1 MTADLATDAHQFT
14 LLVTE
19 KGGAERR
26 QTFRGDEITLGRVQG
41 NDLVLPKGN
50 VSKRH
55 ARILYREGRFIVADL
70 NSTNGT
76 YVNRRRIAQ
85 ATIIREDDR
94 VYVGDFIIRVVP
106 TEGLDGDRISEGP
119 PTPTGTH
126 EAPGNAFTLKPDSAD
141 GMRTASISS
150 WDDLTGSQE
159 IGRPLSSAPTTT
171 SNTPSSSRGLQDSA
185 SESSNPGQKF
195 SDMAS
200 GHRRAVAHTVG
211 VVITELGEPA
221 LEPDDGYKAA
231 VQAKVESVVDQLL
244 VGGQVPVGTSPE
256 AVAEQAVEELLSL
269 GPLSDLLDDS
279 AVSSIS
285 AARFDDLTGT
295 RDGRQQAFP
304 PGFSMALTFELAL
317 RRLCLRHGAPIG
329 DEQVLD
335 RELRDGS
342 RLSLVRGEVSPHGPL
357 MNIRKPRK
365 IESSLDDLV
374 RRGAISRG
382 MATFLAQCVAGRLNI
397 LIVGPPDE
405 GAHIVL
411 SALCA
416 AASRERIVA
425 VTDFDDVASHSES
438 AVRLNLS
445 HYKDEPRRLLE
456 IASGIPQA
464 RLAVTLNSPVFAA
477 AILEATGTGM
487 SGLLAA
493 LQAANLSRGL
503 VRLPADIVAERK
515 GMTLEAASGWV
526 LSAFDVVIEVTRLRD
541 GRVRVLRIGEMNAD
555 GAGGIRVEEI
565 FRFSVSR
572 VAAGGAVEG
581 SFVPSG
587 HTPRV
592 AGQLQALGMRVDST
606 LFVRSTGRGRS

>member
-1 MTADLATDAHQFT
+1 MTADPAPFPHQFT
-14 LLVTE
+14 LLISE

-26 QTFRGDEITLGRVQG
+26 QTFHGDEITLGRVQG

-94 VYVGDFIIRVVP
+94 VYVGDFIIRV
-106 TEGLDGDRISEGP
+106 ISTDLSSQEADESP
-119 PTPTGTH
+119 ATPTANH
-126 EAPGNAFTLKPDSAD
+126 DAPDGGTLKPE
-141 GMRTASISS
+141 ASEAGHLGSSS
-150 WDDLTGSQE
+150 WEELTGSSE
-159 IGRPLSSAPTTT
+159 VSRASSPPASSTGT
-171 SNTPSSSRGLQDSA
+171 SRVPSSVPRGFSDSNGD
-185 SESSNPGQKF
+185 SSSPGQKF

-200 GHRRAVAHTVG
+200 GHRRAVAHTVSA
-211 VVITELGEPA
+211 VLSEVGEPA
-221 LEPDDGYKAA
+221 IEPDDGYRAT

-256 AVAEQAVEELLSL
+256 AVAEQAMEEILGL
-269 GPLSDLLDDS
+269 GPLKELLDDP

-285 AARFDDLTGT
+285 AARYDDITGT
-295 RDGRQQAFP
+295 RDGRQQPFP
-304 PGFSMALTFELAL
+304 PGFSTARTFELAL
-317 RRLCLRHGAPIG
+317 LRLCEREGQPLGH
-329 DEQVLD
+329 EQVAE
-335 RELRDGS
+335 RVLRDGT
-342 RLSLVRGEVSPHGPL
+342 RLSVIRGGVSPSGPL
-357 MNIRKPRK
+357 VNLRKPRK
-365 IESSLDDLV
+365 IASSLDDLV

-382 MATFLAQCVAGRLNI
+382 MATFLGQCVAGHLN
-397 LIVGPPDE
+397 LLVVGPPDE
-405 GAHIVL
+405 GSYILL

-416 AASRERIVA
+416 AASHERIVA
-425 VTDFDDVASHSES
+425 ATDFDDVTAHSEG
-438 AVRLNLS
+438 AIRLDLS
-445 HYKDEPRRLLE
+445 QYKGDPRRLLE
-456 IASGIPQA
+456 VASSVRQA
-464 RLAVTLNSPVFAA
+464 RLAVTLNSPEFSA
-477 AILEATGTGM
+477 AILEATGSGM
-487 SGLLAA
+487 SGLLAT
-493 LQAANLSRGL
+493 LQAANLNRGL

-541 GRVRVLRIGEMNAD
+541 GRVRVLRIGELSPD
-555 GAGGIRVEEI
+555 GAGGIRIDDI
-565 FRFSVSR
+565 FRFAVSR

-592 AGQLQALGMRVDST
+592 AGQLQALGMRVDSS
-606 LFVRSTGRGRS
+606 LFVRAR

>member
-1 MTADLATDAHQFT
+1 MTADPATDAHQFT
-14 LLVTE
+14 LLISE

-26 QTFRGDEITLGRVQG
+26 QTFHGDEITLGRVQG

-94 VYVGDFIIRVVP
+94 VYVGDFIIRV
-106 TEGLDGDRISEGP
+106 ISTGTSSQESDEAP
-119 PTPTGTH
+119 PTPTANHDVPEG
-126 EAPGNAFTLKPDSAD
+126 GTLKPEPGEAAHLGS
-141 GMRTASISS
+141 SS
-150 WDDLTGSQE
+150 WEELTGPSE
-159 IGRPLSSAPTTT
+159 VSRASSPPASSTATSRVPSSAP
-171 SNTPSSSRGLQDSA
+171 RGFVDSTG
-185 SESSNPGQKF
+185 ESSNPGQKF

-200 GHRRAVAHTVG
+200 GHRRAVGHTVST
-211 VVITELGEPA
+211 VLAEVGEPA
-221 LEPDDGYKAA
+221 LKPDEGYRAT

-256 AVAEQAVEELLSL
+256 AVAEQAMEEILGW
-269 GPLSDLLDDS
+269 GPLRELLDDP

-285 AARFDDLTGT
+285 AARYDDLTGT
-295 RDGRQQAFP
+295 RDGRQQPFP
-304 PGFSMALTFELAL
+304 PGFSAAHTFELAL
-317 RRLCLRHGAPIG
+317 KRLCAKEGQPLLD
-329 DEQVLD
+329 DEQVAE
-335 RELRDGS
+335 RVLRDGT
-342 RLSLVRGEVSPHGPL
+342 RLSVIRGAVSPSGPL
-357 MNIRKPRK
+357 FNLRKPRK
-365 IESSLDDLV
+365 IASSLDDLV

-382 MATFLAQCVAGRLNI
+382 MATFLGQCVAGHLN
-397 LIVGPPDE
+397 LLVVGPPDE
-405 GAHIVL
+405 GSYILL

-416 AASRERIVA
+416 AASHERIVA
-425 VTDFDDVASHSES
+425 ATDFDDVTAHSEG
-438 AVRLNLS
+438 AIRLDLS
-445 HYKDEPRRLLE
+445 QYKGDPRRLLE
-456 IASGIPQA
+456 VASSVRHA
-464 RLAVTLNSPVFAA
+464 RLAVTLNSPEFSA

-487 SGLLAA
+487 SGLLAT
-493 LQAANLSRGL
+493 LQAANLNRGL

-541 GRVRVLRIGEMNAD
+541 GRVRVLRIGELSPD
-555 GAGGIRVEEI
+555 GAGGIRIDDI
-565 FRFSVSR
+565 FRFAVSR

-587 HTPRV
+587 HTPRA
-592 AGQLQALGMRVDST
+592 AGQLQALGMRVDSS
-606 LFVRSTGRGRS
+606 LFVRSR

>member
-1 MTADLATDAHQFT
+1 MTADLATDTHQFT

-26 QTFRGDEITLGRVQG
+26 QTFRGDEITLGRVLG

-94 VYVGDFIIRVVP
+94 VYVGDFVIRVVP
-106 TEGLDGDRISEGP
+106 HDDADSVGSSEPP

-126 EAPGNAFTLKPDSAD
+126 DAHSGGGFTLKPDSAD
-141 GMRTASISS
+141 GGMTGSVSN
-150 WDDLTGSQE
+150 WEDLTGSQE
-159 IGRPLSSAPTTT
+159 RSSSIPGTT
-171 SNTPSSSRGLQDSA
+171 SSSSPSSSRGL
-185 SESSNPGQKF
+185 SESTGDSSSPGQKF

-200 GHRRAVAHTVG
+200 GHRRAVAHTVSA
-211 VVITELGEPA
+211 VMAELGKPA
-221 LEPDDGYKAA
+221 LEPDEAYKAA

-244 VGGQVPVGTSPE
+244 VGGQIPVGTSPE
-256 AVAEQAVEELLSL
+256 AVGEQAVDELLAL
-269 GPLSDLLDDS
+269 GPLADLLEDP

-285 AARFDDLTGT
+285 AARYDDLTGT

-317 RRLCLRHGAPIG
+317 QRLCARYGSPIG
-329 DEQVLD
+329 DEVVLD
-335 RELRDGS
+335 RELKDGS
-342 RLSLVRGEVSPHGPL
+342 RLSLVRGDVSPHGPL

-365 IESSLDDLV
+365 IASNLDDLV
-374 RRGAISRG
+374 RRGVISRG
-382 MATFLAQCVAGRLNI
+382 MATFLGQCVAGHLNI
-397 LIVGPPDE
+397 LVVGPPDE

-425 VTDFDDVASHSES
+425 VTDFDDVTAQSEG

-456 IASGIPQA
+456 IASGIPQT
-464 RLAVTLNSPVFAA
+464 RLAVTLNSPAFAA

-503 VRLPADIVAERK
+503 VRLPADIVAERP
-515 GMTLEAASGWV
+515 GMSLEAASGWV

-541 GRVRVLRIGEMNAD
+541 GRVRVLRIGELNSD
-555 GAGGIRVEEI
+555 GAGGIRVDEI

-592 AGQLQALGMRVDST
+592 AGQLQALGMRVDSS
-606 LFVRSTGRGRS
+606 LFVRTTARSS